1 MAILLSVS
9 TVATSGTSSSMLVY
23 ASEADSTKVVAETQ
37 TEEPKEETEGST
49 TEVVPSEEGTD
60 TTEGSEVVKE
70 EGSEKA
76 EETTTEEKKDDSK
89 TEESETPS
97 EEETKKEETEEP
109 EVKTGEVKFQATS
122 KGGKIKVTDKD
133 LLNDNIAYVEGAEP
147 FKAVLELGEVIHVEI
162 TADEGF
168 EVATYKVT
176 MDSGADAVNETE
188 AEGTTYLTKDIT
200 VGEEGQLV
208 SVEFKEIPKVE
219 EDTENKDTDVD
230 VSEDTTEDGTTVDD
244 SQKVT
249 DVVEEDTTEGDTE
262 EKKDEDTNVEITEDT
277 TDDGTTADDSQKVTE
292 VVEDSTEGA
301 TEEKKEEGT
310 ENTQD
315 SEESK
320 KDESNVDSAESEDT
334 LEEIEDTLGETEDE
348 LGEGKDDSRSEEGY
362 PDFNSYSERTEYI
375 WEKDTIDL
383 NVVNYYDDVNVTAL
397 SEVPDSI
404 KAGDSFAI
412 EYEVSLQKDETYFW
426 YLDVNYNV
434 TNNKDDATL
443 RSENFDKIF
452 PIDIPTS
459 DTDSGIPSMAGEVIE
474 GKYYQAFL
482 GDSTFDIEALSNGYD
497 VSKFR
502 MGIENDGAFDINKVG
517 DYVVRYRV
525 SYYMLPN
532 QYWYVDSKISVVE
545 EPKDISK
552 ILVESDSIY
561 VSYKDDSSSTD
572 LDFGVEYPTSKNTF
586 ILNVSPVNTNIFKE
600 IKPVVK
606 VSKDSKDIENV
617 VSEVK
622 NSDGTYSFTL
632 SLDDLGYTIEVFDE
646 GNETWYY
653 PGKGYLG
660 SWSQLGVGEA
670 DAANSLTSEEFEEY
684 ETIKAEEPDF
694 KLASEDSIATVADT
708 STTKVVTVSGTI
720 HDMWGRVNNYVGGMV
735 SLNPNEAQKVMA
747 AYNKL
752 GHKVSKESDLVAWIN
767 TDVEVSCA
775 SAHYDRWD
783 LNKAGWNPSDGKVW
797 GFDVTFTFEYDS
809 SSKKVNVYKE
819 AVGNP
824 GEQDN
829 YQVFKGDDSFSDSS
843 SPTTYSIEV
852 NKRIPANSTWISNYS
867 AVYLRCSFTLYKKNA
882 SGNWKKK
889 KTIVLK
895 ASDDATS
902 IKAKVTGLE
911 KGDYKLVETDF
922 SDGCANIPR
931 TYEFTLN
938 DENPKWTPREADE
951 AGTKGDYILNFFI
964 RRKGIVLY
972 KYAEGTDGNVDKSKP
987 LKGAVYKVEYSPN
1000 RDGSFSTIEGTWYLS
1015 TDENGGIE
1023 VTPSYQ
1029 AKGYE
1034 SLTSPFPN
1042 YSSKPKD
1049 NPLYALPIGWLRF
1062 TEVTPPSGYVLNA
1075 TPITAE
1081 ISDQGGTSVNAT
1093 YNVPSVVNTEVTGT
1107 ISLTK
1112 TSKAT
1117 GTATATLG
1125 GNMAGAQYG
1134 VYASKANANVDNP
1147 RVTTLTIDAS
1157 GKATAT
1163 LTPGTYYFKE
1173 VKSPNIPNWVM
1184 DPVVHSFV
1192 IKSSK
1197 DTPVSVTEDEKPM
1210 LQIHKEVSANAFTNG
1225 YTNGYSIAGTQFTLY
1240 NQGGA
1245 AVTTFTI
1252 GYDGNSEV
1260 KYVDPGTYTLRET
1273 KTPTGF
1279 GTAPDKVVSPSTS
1292 DYNKKV
1298 VVNVVEDFLTG
1309 KLNVV
1314 KKSANTDVTDDN
1326 AMYST
1331 KGAEYT
1337 VYMDSNCT
1345 QDVGKVIIG
1354 DNDTSNTLTLPLG
1367 TYYVKETK
1375 TVSNNSYYLNT
1386 TAVKTVVLSVKDKV
1400 ETAKFEGPA
1409 DGDKPKTGL
1418 LIGGVQK
1425 STDYPTTRSLA
1436 GAEFTVKFYAGA
1448 SSASGN
1454 PTRTWVF
1461 RSNEKGTVR
1470 FSDNSDFFVAEKSS
1484 PLYYEDNKVVI
1495 PLGYVTIQETLAPEG
1510 YTINPEIKGVPII
1523 IDDNGN
1529 TPKFEGSVVAN
1540 YNETPKW
1547 GGVKVGK
1554 IDHELKTGV
1563 AQGDATL
1570 EGAVFDIIVSANEK
1584 DTMFV
1589 KGHPK
1594 RGYSKGEVIYQITTD
1609 ANGIAQCDAIL
1620 QAGEYTIK
1628 ETKPP
1633 KGYLLSDYSKTFK
1646 IQNDGEIVD
1655 LTGSD
1660 PVDQKVYY
1668 GALHLEKKD
1677 HDLNTNQAQGKATL
1691 EGAEFSIINKSK
1703 ANVVV
1708 NNVTYTP
1715 NQVVMKITTNKE
1727 GKAATPK
1734 KSLPYGKYEVVE
1746 SNAPTGYHLD
1756 TNTATVVID
1765 ADDKDALVEYTYD
1778 EAVIRGG
1785 FKIEKYDSENDKESI
1800 PQGDATLKGAEFAI
1814 TSQNDQTVVVDG
1826 KTYNKGEVVKTI
1838 VTDEKGFASTEANTL
1853 PYGDYSYEE
1862 TKSSKGYKVSGTGL
1876 TGTFSI
1882 IDDGKII
1889 ERTYAKDKSG
1899 TAEDVIRGGLSLQKF
1914 DKELNEAQAQGEA
1927 TLENAEFSIINRSTN
1942 AVKVNGKMYDPGQ
1955 TVMKIYTDKA
1965 GKASTGA
1972 RDLPYG
1978 TYEIKET
1985 GNPTG
1990 YFVDPKTSTVE
2001 IREEGKV
2008 VSSQY
2013 IFVEQVVRGD
2023 FDIKKVDRDAN
2034 IAEFAQGDATL
2045 KGAVFQI
2052 TSLNEQPVMVDGV
2065 VYNKDEVVKTI
2076 TTDEKGHAFTTG
2088 KTFPYGTYYYEEIE
2102 SPRGYLLSGA
2112 RLSGQFVID
2121 IEGEIEKRSYESNNG
2136 PQDDVIRGGFALN
2149 KRDLDT
2155 GKNIPQGNAT
2165 LENTK
2170 YEVVNRSAE
2179 AVYVDTNNDG
2189 VRERFETGDRI
2200 TVLSTDADGYIRT
2213 AENFLPY
2220 GTYIVKEIE
2229 APEGY
2234 LLDESDRVKS
2244 ENTVKEFSIR
2254 TNGQYFDWTVNET
2267 PKNAVKRGG
2276 FQLNKVDAEIKGEGI
2291 SQGDAVLSG
2300 AEFTLYN
2307 RSKHAVQVDANDDG
2321 EYETYAPDAVI
2332 KVLVTDEKGSIKT
2345 PTYWL
2350 PYGHYELTETKAPE
2364 GYKQEDG
2371 VLLTRTFD
2379 ITKEGQYHD
2388 FTQTPTENFVYR
2400 GDIQIIKFKSNTS
2413 QDVDDSTFDDVIPLD
2428 GVKFHIELVDNDKLD
2443 ENHKTVSLDIITD
2456 KDGVATTAD
2465 GKYPRG
2471 RLPYGE
2477 YLVTETENPHEGF
2490 VNFKPFKIFV
2500 GKRNGEYVDG
2510 LTYKGIYKNNTPV
2523 ETPVR
2528 VTKIDAESGLKVPLA
2543 GTEWQILD
2551 DKKNVIT
2558 FDIRYPKPVK
2568 VTNFVLTEEDQGT
2581 ITLPEKLPYGKYY
2594 LHEVHAPKGYL
2605 LMHDVEFYVTQWADW
2620 TFDAP
2625 LEVKG
2630 ADEREKGKVVV
2641 TKYDKDTSEKLAGA
2655 VFEVYANDN
2664 ITTGDGVTHFTKDDL
2679 VTTFTIGSNGIG
2691 ESELLD
2697 LGKYYLKE
2705 KTAPEGYYLDGKKH
2719 EFELV
2724 YKDELTPI
2732 VEVNMDV
2739 TNTPTEF
2746 KLEKKDIDGLALE
2759 GIKFHIERLG
2769 DPAASGIDSK
2779 NAISG
2784 GDFTTDENGMLDV
2797 KYLRSGLYS
2806 ITETETLPGYV
2817 LDSTPRYFVVT
2828 STGSIY
2834 ESKADGENITPN
2846 VEATNV
2852 CTMKWVNDYTK
2863 VQISKVDTKKNLIA
2877 GAKLDLVNAK
2887 GDVVYTWTSE
2897 SDPWYEVKVP
2907 IGVYTLRETKAAD
2920 GYTIASDIT
2929 VNVENTGKVQKF
2941 SMMDKKMLA
2950 EKVDMNG
2957 DMTPVGATMEV
2968 REAIAEDG
2976 KVTYGDK
2983 VLDTWVTDGKAH
2995 AINNL
3000 EVLKSYVL
3008 IETKA
3013 PEGWVK
3019 ANPVVFSVKDD
3030 FVDQTV
3036 QMVDIRMKANKFDQ
3050 TKDTYVSGAKLEVRT
3065 TKGKVVDSWTTD
3077 GEYHYISGLT
3087 AGESYVLVETE
3098 APKGYAL
3105 AKPVNF
3111 TVNDVPED
3119 QEVMM
3124 VNKKVLV
3131 MKVDTRIKELAGAEL
3146 EVRDEFD
3153 RVVDKWTSDGTAHEV
3168 DGLEVGKTYTL
3179 VEVKAPEGY
3188 AIAVPITFTVAD
3200 NAKNDKINL
3209 VNKKVLVHKSDI
3221 TGEPEL
3227 AGAKLTV
3234 LTLAGDVVDTW
3245 VSTEEQHAI
3254 NNLVVGESYI
3264 LREEIAP
3271 EGYVIA
3277 SDVQFTVTDDK
3288 KDQTVTM
3295 LDKQVFVSKKSVTDT
3310 DELPG
3315 AKLTVTDKLSG
3326 KVVDKWTSTDKEHAV
3341 NGLKVNRWYILH
3353 EEVAPD
3359 GYVIA
3364 SDVEFFVDD
3373 DFQVQYEEMLDKQVF
3388 MSKKEV
3394 TGDDE
3399 LPGATIQVLDKK
3411 GNVVDT
3417 WVSTDKAHAI
3427 KNLKVKETYTL
3438 HEEIAP
3444 KGYVIASDVKFTVLD
3459 DFKVQAVEMID
3470 KQLFVTKKT
3479 VTGEEELPGAELT
3492 VSEVKKNGELELKDS
3507 WVSGNEPHAVD
3518 NLKVGNTYVLT
3529 EETAPEGFVIAESI
3543 TFTVLDDFQIQTVT
3557 MKDKIMTAHK
3567 VSETGSYVEGA
3578 KMEVRKAVKDADGN
3592 DTYEVMDSWVTDGT
3606 SHDINNLKVNE
3617 TYTLVEVEAPKGWVL
3632 ANPVEFTVKNDFQN
3646 QDVSMT
3652 DIRVKAHKFDETTEK
3667 YVEGADLEVYDDK
3680 GELVDAW
3687 TTGKDFHYIN
3697 GLVAGHSYTMV
3708 ETKAPKGFA
3717 IALPINFTVED
3728 NGKDQEVVMINKKV
3742 ITAKVDTSI
3751 VMLPGAEL
3759 EVYDSKG
3766 NLVDSW
3772 TSDGSAH
3779 EIENLKIGETYT
3791 LVETKAPEGY
3801 AIATPIT
3808 FTVEDNAKNDFFNM
3822 IDKQVFVSKKSV
3834 TGQDELPGAKLEVT
3848 DKETGKVVDKWTS
3861 GDEQHAIN
3869 NLYVGKTYILTEKT
3883 APEGYVIAE
3892 SIEFTVAD
3900 DAKNQLVEMKDKQLF
3915 VSKIDVTTE
3924 AELPGAHLKVT
3935 DENDKVM
3942 DEWVSSDAPHAVN
3955 NLEVNKTYTLT
3966 ETIATKGYVIATPIK
3981 FTVLNDFKIQTVTM
3995 KDKQVFVSKKSVTGE
4010 DELPGAE
4017 LTVTDVETEKVVDK
4031 WTSGDK
4037 EHAVENLVAG
4047 KEYILTE
4054 VTAPKGYVVAT
4065 SIKFKV
4071 EDDFKVQNVEMLD
4084 KQVFVHKTDVTG
4096 EKEVVGAKLTVIDK
4110 ETNKEVDSWTSEKE
4124 SHAIDNLVVGK
4135 TYILREV
4142 TAPEGYAIATDVEFT
4157 VLDDFKI
4164 QTVTM
4169 VDKQVFVHKTD
4180 VTGEKEVE
4188 GAELTVIDKETKES
4202 VDSWTSGKEEH
4213 AINNLVVGKTYILR
4227 EVTAPEGYAVATEI
4241 EFTVEDDGKNQTV
4254 TMVDQ
4259 RVKVEKFDD
4268 KVKDY
4273 LPGAELEV
4281 RDEDDKVVDKWTT
4294 DENFHYVNN
4303 LYVGKT
4309 YTLVEV
4315 KAPTDYAIATPIKF
4329 TVEDDG
4335 KDMTIKMIDKQVINS
4350 KVDTTVTQL
4359 KGAELEVRDLN
4370 GKVIDK
4376 WTSDGTPHKIQNLVV
4391 GETYVLV
4398 ETKAPEGYAIA
4409 TPITFKV
4416 TDDATNQ
4423 EFNLINKQ
4431 VFAYKYDVDGKV
4443 LEGAKLSVVDLEGN
4457 VLDSWVSGKEPHAV
4471 SNIVVGSAYKLH
4483 EDVAT
4488 DGYVIASDVQFFVED
4503 DSKNQDI
4510 KMTDKQIFV
4519 SKVEIGQSEELE
4531 CATLVVTDKVTGKE
4545 LDKWVSGG
4553 TPHAVKGL
4561 EVNKT
4566 YLLTEVTAPAGYVRA
4581 EVVEFTVADD
4591 FQIQSVKMEDDYTK
4605 VDITKSDIT
4614 DGTPVIGAELV
4625 IKDKD
4630 GNEVDRW
4637 VTEET
4642 PHHIDKLPIGDY
4654 TLTEITAPD
4663 GYVRAEVVN
4672 FTVKETGEIQKVDM
4686 KDDYTKVEITK
4697 SDITSG
4703 KPVKGAT
4710 LVIKDKDG
4718 VEVDKWVTGKKP
4730 HYIEKLPVG
4739 DYTLEEITAPDGYVR
4754 AEAVKFT
4761 VKETGEIQKVDMKDD
4776 YTKVEIS
4783 KKDMTTGKELPGAK
4797 LTIIDS
4803 KGKVVEECVSGDKP
4817 HYIEKLPVGKYTLR
4831 EETAP
4836 DGYLKAEDVKFEVKE
4851 TGEIQKVEMLD
4862 KPAPAPETPDKL
4874 VQTGEFSFGYVA
4886 VAVVV
4891 VLALVA
4897 LFLTLKKRKNQ
4908 NK

>member
-1 MAILLSVS
+1 MGKNFKKFMAILLSVS

-23 ASEADSTKVVAETQ
+23 ASEADGTEVVAETQ
-37 TEEPKEETEGST
+37 TEEPKGETEGST
-49 TEVVPSEEGTD
+49 TEVVPTEEGTD
-60 TTEGSEVVKE
+60 TTEGSEAVE
-70 EGSEKA
+70 EGSEKT
-76 EETTTEEKKDDSK
+76 EETTTEEKKEESK
-89 TEESETPS
+89 TDESETPS

-122 KGGKIKVTDKD
+122 KGGKIKVTGKD

-176 MDSGADAVNETE
+176 MDSGADVVNETE

-208 SVEFKEIPKVE
+208 SVEFKEIEKS
-219 EDTENKDTDVD
+219 TEAGTEAV
-230 VSEDTTEDGTTVDD
+230 VEDGTDEITETD
-244 SQKVT
+244 SEKATDEVKEFTGKKFKVVGQGNLYVQFQDGT
-249 DVVEEDTTEGDTE
+249 EIAVEGDSEKVVEEKTDDEKVSFVFTNKIDKNIDSVKIFDKDGKEKNSVGSSITNGVEGTLDMSDGDTLVA
-262 EKKDEDTNVEITEDT
+262 TVGTEDSQEIKEIRRFRKLARSASIS
-277 TDDGTTADDSQKVTE
+277 TA
-292 VVEDSTEGA
+292 
-301 TEEKKEEGT
+301 
-310 ENTQD
+310 
-315 SEESK
+315 
-320 KDESNVDSAESEDT
+320 
-334 LEEIEDTLGETEDE
+334 
-348 LGEGKDDSRSEEGY
+348 
-362 PDFNSYSERTEYI
+362 
-375 WEKDTIDL
+375 
-383 NVVNYYDDVNVTAL
+383 
-397 SEVPDSI
+397 
-404 KAGDSFAI
+404 SF
-412 EYEVSLQKDETYFW
+412 DP
-426 YLDVNYNV
+426 
-434 TNNKDDATL
+434 DDA
-443 RSENFDKIF
+443 
-452 PIDIPTS
+452 
-459 DTDSGIPSMAGEVIE
+459 
-474 GKYYQAFL
+474 
-482 GDSTFDIEALSNGYD
+482 
-497 VSKFR
+497 
-502 MGIENDGAFDINKVG
+502 KVG
-517 DYVVRYRV
+517 DSDTITVYGSFYDRNGKGQSGGYNV
-525 SYYMLPN
+525 SYGWANISIYDSDYSDVEVTDTWCKDHGAGIPWN
-532 QYWYVDSKISVVE
+532 GEYGAEITVTSIEKNTPETGKTTIKFSGTIYSGGGNGCQNVGFNAKTVVDS
-545 EPKDISK
+545 
-552 ILVESDSIY
+552 
-561 VSYKDDSSSTD
+561 
-572 LDFGVEYPTSKNTF
+572 N
-586 ILNVSPVNTNIFKE
+586 PVIT
-600 IKPVVK
+600 IKK
-606 VSKDSKDIENV
+606 
-617 VSEVK
+617 
-622 NSDGTYSFTL
+622 
-632 SLDDLGYTIEVFDE
+632 
-646 GNETWYY
+646 
-653 PGKGYLG
+653 
-660 SWSQLGVGEA
+660 
-670 DAANSLTSEEFEEY
+670 TSE
-684 ETIKAEEPDF
+684 TN
-694 KLASEDSIATVADT
+694 
-708 STTKVVTVSGTI
+708 STTKKTWPSLTI
-720 HDMWGRVNNYVGGMV
+720 KN
-735 SLNPNEAQKVMA
+735 
-747 AYNKL
+747 
-752 GHKVSKESDLVAWIN
+752 
-767 TDVEVSCA
+767 
-775 SAHYDRWD
+775 
-783 LNKAGWNPSDGKVW
+783 
-797 GFDVTFTFEYDS
+797 
-809 SSKKVNVYKE
+809 
-819 AVGNP
+819 
-824 GEQDN
+824 
-829 YQVFKGDDSFSDSS
+829 DSF
-843 SPTTYSIEV
+843 Y
-852 NKRIPANSTWISNYS
+852 
-867 AVYLRCSFTLYKKNA
+867 
-882 SGNWKKK
+882 
-889 KTIVLK
+889 
-895 ASDDATS
+895 
-902 IKAKVTGLE
+902 
-911 KGDYKLVETDF
+911 
-922 SDGCANIPR
+922 
-931 TYEFTLN
+931 
-938 DENPKWTPREADE
+938 
-951 AGTKGDYILNFFI
+951 
-964 RRKGIVLY
+964 
-972 KYAEGTDGNVDKSKP
+972 
-987 LKGAVYKVEYSPN
+987 
-1000 RDGSFSTIEGTWYLS
+1000 
-1015 TDENGGIE
+1015 
-1023 VTPSYQ
+1023 
-1029 AKGYE
+1029 
-1034 SLTSPFPN
+1034 
-1042 YSSKPKD
+1042 
-1049 NPLYALPIGWLRF
+1049 
-1062 TEVTPPSGYVLNA
+1062 
-1075 TPITAE
+1075 
-1081 ISDQGGTSVNAT
+1081 
-1093 YNVPSVVNTEVTGT
+1093 
-1107 ISLTK
+1107 
-1112 TSKAT
+1112 
-1117 GTATATLG
+1117 
-1125 GNMAGAQYG
+1125 
-1134 VYASKANANVDNP
+1134 
-1147 RVTTLTIDAS
+1147 
-1157 GKATAT
+1157 
-1163 LTPGTYYFKE
+1163 
-1173 VKSPNIPNWVM
+1173 
-1184 DPVVHSFV
+1184 
-1192 IKSSK
+1192 
-1197 DTPVSVTEDEKPM
+1197 
-1210 LQIHKEVSANAFTNG
+1210 
-1225 YTNGYSIAGTQFTLY
+1225 
-1240 NQGGA
+1240 
-1245 AVTTFTI
+1245 
-1252 GYDGNSEV
+1252 
-1260 KYVDPGTYTLRET
+1260 
-1273 KTPTGF
+1273 
-1279 GTAPDKVVSPSTS
+1279 
-1292 DYNKKV
+1292 
-1298 VVNVVEDFLTG
+1298 
-1309 KLNVV
+1309 
-1314 KKSANTDVTDDN
+1314 
-1326 AMYST
+1326 
-1331 KGAEYT
+1331 
-1337 VYMDSNCT
+1337 
-1345 QDVGKVIIG
+1345 
-1354 DNDTSNTLTLPLG
+1354 
-1367 TYYVKETK
+1367 
-1375 TVSNNSYYLNT
+1375 
-1386 TAVKTVVLSVKDKV
+1386 
-1400 ETAKFEGPA
+1400 
-1409 DGDKPKTGL
+1409 
-1418 LIGGVQK
+1418 
-1425 STDYPTTRSLA
+1425 SLA
-1436 GAEFTVKFYAGA
+1436 GAEFTVYSNKALTKVVEVIKTDSNGVCKTTAALQDGKTYYVKETKNPTGFTGFAMWKDHKSSFDSSVAEVKVTSGKSSHLAARNTPNHYSAKIYKVNKATGQPDPKYKDVKLHLYQCRYDSKSIPDNKKEVAVKVVPEDGVVTFGNLIYGQTYYVYEEVPAGSTFEGRPWNKSFKIINKDTTVATIEKKFPNDDNPDYGYLRIKKEIDRNYVNLLQFGTYSTSTKVTVTAYTDEACTEDAAVLTTDGSANPCWSTPVKLPIGTYWLKETATNGCAIASTDAVKVDITLQNTVDAPVDVTFTNKLATGNGYVYKYDSVTGNAIGIGQAQFTFTYYDTFGSYFDVTGQTPKATWTFQTGADGNVLFDAAHYVSGSPLPTLGDGTPAMPCGIYKLTETKIPDNYQGSTNVISKIAMPGYEWCNGEKVSIPNTPDRHVKIKKTSANPEITNGNGMYSFNGATFRLYNASKSYEFTCNANGDSPEIPVAPGAYVLEETVVPAGYEKAANQDVVVSGNDGDPVITLSVADVPKTGNLRGGVKKISTYNTSKSLAGAEFTVNFYAGA

-1461 RSNEKGTVR
+1461 KSNRQGRVR
-1470 FSDNSDFFVAEKSS
+1470 FTDDASYFVAEKSS
-1484 PLYYEDNKVVI
+1484 PLFYKGNQVVI
-1495 PLGYVTIQETLAPEG
+1495 PLGYVTIQETVAPDG
-1510 YTINPEIKGVPII
+1510 YVINPDITGVPIVV
-1523 IDDNGN
+1523 DGNGN
-1529 TPKFEGSVVAN
+1529 TPNFEGSVVAD
-1540 YNETPKW
+1540 YKEYPSF

-1554 IDHELKTGV
+1554 IDHELKIGV

-1570 EGAVFDIIVSANEK
+1570 EGAVFDIIVSENEK

-1589 KGHPK
+1589 KGHPEK
-1594 RGYSKGEVIYQITTD
+1594 SYSKGEVIYQITTD

-1633 KGYLLSDYSKTFK
+1633 KGYLLSDYTKTFK
-1646 IQNDGEIVD
+1646 IQDDGKIVD
-1655 LTGSD
+1655 LSGSD

-1677 HDLNTNQAQGKATL
+1677 HDLNTNQAQGTATL

-1708 NNVTYTP
+1708 NGVTYP
-1715 NQVVMKITTNKE
+1715 KDQVVMKITTDAK
-1727 GKAATPK
+1727 GKASTPK
-1734 KSLPYGKYEVVE
+1734 KSLPYGTYEVVE
-1746 SNAPTGYHLD
+1746 SNAPVGYHLD

-1778 EAVIRGG
+1778 DTVIRGG
-1785 FKIEKYDSENDKESI
+1785 FKIEKYDSENGKENV

-1814 TSQNDQTVVVDG
+1814 TSQNDQPVVVDG

-1853 PYGDYSYEE
+1853 PYGDYSYAE
-1862 TKSSKGYKVSGTGL
+1862 TKASKGYKVSGTGL

-1882 IDDGKII
+1882 RDEGKFV
-1889 ERTYAKDKSG
+1889 EKTYAKDKSG
-1899 TAEDVIRGGLSLQKF
+1899 TAEDAIRGGLSLQKF
-1914 DKELNEAQAQGEA
+1914 DKELDKAQAQGEA

-1942 AVKVNGKMYDPGQ
+1942 AVRVNGNMYDPGQ
-1955 TVMKIYTDKA
+1955 TVMKIYTDKS

-2008 VSSQY
+2008 VPSQY
-2013 IFVEQVVRGD
+2013 TFVEQVYRGD

-2045 KGAVFQI
+2045 KGAVFQV

-2076 TTDEKGHAFTTG
+2076 TTDEKGHAWTEG

-2121 IEGEIEKRSYESNNG
+2121 KDGEIEKRSYESNNG

-2155 GKNIPQGNAT
+2155 DKNIPQGNAT

-2170 YEVVNRSAE
+2170 YEVVNRSAA
-2179 AVYVDTNNDG
+2179 AVYVDTDNDG
-2189 VRERFETGDRI
+2189 VRERYETGDRI

-2213 AENFLPY
+2213 AKNFLPY

-2321 EYETYAPDAVI
+2321 KYETYAPDAII

-2371 VLLTRTFD
+2371 INLTRTFD
-2379 ITKEGQYHD
+2379 IEEEGQYHD

-2428 GVKFHIELVDNDKLD
+2428 GVKFHIELVDSDDLD

-2465 GKYPRG
+2465 DKYPRG

-2477 YLVTETENPHEGF
+2477 YLVTEVENPHEGF

-2523 ETPVR
+2523 ETPVQ

-2558 FDIRYPKPVK
+2558 FDIRYPRPVK
-2568 VTNFVLTEEDQGT
+2568 VTNFTLTEEDQGT

-2705 KTAPEGYYLDGKKH
+2705 KTAPEGYYLDGKTY

-2724 YKDELTPI
+2724 YKDEWTPT
-2732 VEVNMDV
+2732 VEVDLDV

-2784 GDFTTDENGMLDV
+2784 GDFTTDKNGMLDV

-2877 GAKLDLVNAK
+2877 GAKLDLINAK

-2907 IGVYTLRETKAAD
+2907 IGIYTLRETKAAD

-2950 EKVDMNG
+2950 EKVDVNG

-2968 REAIAEDG
+2968 REAVAADG

-3168 DGLEVGKTYTL
+3168 EGLEVGKTYTL

-3288 KDQTVTM
+3288 QDQTVTM

-3373 DFQVQYEEMLDKQVF
+3373 NFQVQHEEMLDKQVF

-3417 WVSTDKAHAI
+3417 WVSTDEAHAI
-3427 KNLKVKETYTL
+3427 KNLKVTETYTL

-3479 VTGEEELPGAELT
+3479 VTGEEELTGAELT

-3518 NLKVGNTYVLT
+3518 NLEVGKTYVLT

-3578 KMEVRKAVKDADGN
+3578 KMEVRKATKDADGN

-3606 SHDINNLKVNE
+3606 SHDINNLRVNE

-3652 DIRVKAHKFDETTEK
+3652 DIIVKAHKFDETTEK

-3766 NLVDSW
+3766 NLVDAW

-3779 EIENLKIGETYT
+3779 EIENLKVGETYT

-4017 LTVTDVETEKVVDK
+4017 LTVTDAETEKVVDK

-4054 VTAPKGYVVAT
+4054 VTAPKGYAVAT

-4071 EDDFKVQNVEMLD
+4071 EDDFKVQHVEMLD

-4096 EKEVVGAKLTVIDK
+4096 EDEVVGAKLTVIDK

-4398 ETKAPEGYAIA
+4398 ETKAPDGYAIA

-4457 VLDSWVSGKEPHAV
+4457 VLDSWVSEKEPHAV
-4471 SNIVVGSAYKLH
+4471 SNIVVGSTYKLH

-4503 DSKNQDI
+4503 DGKNQDI
-4510 KMTDKQIFV
+4510 KMTDKQLFV

-4531 CATLVVTDKVTGKE
+4531 GATLVVTDKVTGKE

-4581 EVVEFTVADD
+4581 EVIEFTVADD

-4783 KKDMTTGKELPGAK
+4783 KKDMTTGEELPGAK

-4803 KGKVVEECVSGDKP
+4803 KGKVVEEWVSGDKP

-4836 DGYLKAEDVKFEVKE
+4836 DGYLKAEDVEFEVKE
-4851 TGEIQKVEMLD
+4851 TGDIQKVEMLD
-4862 KPAPAPETPDKL
+4862 KPAPTPETPNKL

>member
-23 ASEADSTKVVAETQ
+23 ASEADGTEVVAETQ
-37 TEEPKEETEGST
+37 TEEPKDETEGST
-49 TEVVPSEEGTD
+49 TEVTPSSEDGSSSTEGTD
-60 TTEGSEVVKE
+60 AVKE
-70 EGSEKA
+70 EGSEKS
-76 EETTTEEKKDDSK
+76 EETTTEEKKEDSK

-97 EEETKKEETEEP
+97 EEETKKEETKEP

-122 KGGKIKVTDKD
+122 KGGKIKVTGKD

-162 TADEGF
+162 SADEGF

-219 EDTENKDTDVD
+219 ENTENKDANVD
-230 VSEDTTEDGTTVDD
+230 VSEGATEDGSD
-244 SQKVT
+244 
-249 DVVEEDTTEGDTE
+249 
-262 EKKDEDTNVEITEDT
+262 
-277 TDDGTTADDSQKVTE
+277 ADDSQKVSG
-292 VVEDSTEGA
+292 VVEENKDAEGTEN
-301 TEEKKEEGT
+301 T

-315 SEESK
+315 SDEGK
-320 KDESNVDSAESEDT
+320 KDEESVNSTESKDTKDSEEGKKDEENVDSAESKDT
-334 LEEIEDTLGETEDE
+334 LEGTEDRE
-348 LGEGKDDSRSEEGY
+348 DEEPEEEIVEGY
-362 PDFNSYSERTEYI
+362 PECNSYEMSEKKI
-375 WEKDTIDL
+375 WVRDTSFDPAKYSNYD
-383 NVVNYYDDVNVTAL
+383 NVVVLSSDFDGRDFVADDTFKVVNKVALADNNDYYWSEEVTYT
-397 SEVPDSI
+397 VV
-404 KAGDSFAI
+404 G
-412 EYEVSLQKDETYFW
+412 DET
-426 YLDVNYNV
+426 
-434 TNNKDDATL
+434 ATDTK
-443 RSENFDKIF
+443 SENFDKVF
-452 PIDIPTS
+452 PFDIPQEGS
-459 DTDSGIPSMAGEVIE
+459 DLPIPEFAGDVISGKTYEVE
-474 GKYYQAFL
+474 K
-482 GDSTFDIEALSNGYD
+482 GDTTFDIDSLSNGYD

-502 MGIENDGAFDINKVG
+502 LIAENNPNFDVNTVG
-517 DYVVRYRV
+517 VYTVRYAV
-525 SYYMLPN
+525 TYYMLPK
-532 QYWYVDSKISVVE
+532 YTWYVDSTINVVE
-545 EPKDISK
+545 NLSTLNKVS
-552 ILVESDSIY
+552 VASDSIK
-561 VSYKDDSSSTD
+561 VTVNSGDDILKPEFGSASYLEAKD
-572 LDFGVEYPTSKNTF
+572 F
-586 ILNVSPVNTNIFKE
+586 IINVSPVNTNLFNE
-600 IKPVVK
+600 IAPEVK
-606 VSKDSKDIENV
+606 AYKSEDLESELDGCISEEKNDDGSYMYTVSLPDVSGYV
-617 VSEVK
+617 VSVK
-622 NSDGTYSFTL
+622 DTANELTYES
-632 SLDDLGYTIEVFDE
+632 
-646 GNETWYY
+646 
-653 PGKGYLG
+653 GKGY
-660 SWSQLGVGEA
+660 V
-670 DAANSLTSEEFEEY
+670 
-684 ETIKAEEPDF
+684 
-694 KLASEDSIATVADT
+694 
-708 STTKVVTVSGTI
+708 
-720 HDMWGRVNNYVGGMV
+720 
-735 SLNPNEAQKVMA
+735 
-747 AYNKL
+747 
-752 GHKVSKESDLVAWIN
+752 
-767 TDVEVSCA
+767 
-775 SAHYDRWD
+775 
-783 LNKAGWNPSDGKVW
+783 
-797 GFDVTFTFEYDS
+797 
-809 SSKKVNVYKE
+809 
-819 AVGNP
+819 
-824 GEQDN
+824 
-829 YQVFKGDDSFSDSS
+829 
-843 SPTTYSIEV
+843 
-852 NKRIPANSTWISNYS
+852 
-867 AVYLRCSFTLYKKNA
+867 
-882 SGNWKKK
+882 GNWKPIDSKTCSDIESLDEEGFAEAEVLAAEDQLSAENRPVAYADKTTVKEDTQTAKVNYGFYKTYTLPVVHSGYYGLNVLPTNKAKWMKIADDLNLSTSTKSSLSSWLDEGIDISCISGHSFDCWSSTGEFTVTCKITYEVTGDDVSITKEAWAYGAEAYGKQNFYGIDTLEGDVQPYKIVVKK
-889 KTIVLK
+889 RFMHKAWTTKWDAVQLRCTFAIKNSKGKTVKTLVLK
-895 ASDDATS
+895 PEDGDVTSMSATYN
-902 IKAKVTGLE
+902 VTKPGT
-911 KGDYKLVETDF
+911 YTITETDF
-922 SDGCANIPR
+922 AVGCAEKQF
-931 TYEFTLN
+931 TYTAKLTKEKPT
-938 DENPKWTPREADE
+938 WTPED
-951 AGTKGDYILNFFI
+951 
-964 RRKGIVLY
+964 
-972 KYAEGTDGNVDKSKP
+972 AEGQGGIKNGKIINYPYYRAGIFLQKRDATTGTP
-987 LKGAVYKVEYSPN
+987 LANGVYKVEYCRN
-1000 RDGSFSTIEGTWYLS
+1000 NKFNAIEGTWYLK
-1015 TDENGGIE
+1015 TDTSGNLRIDPDHLADSIVNKKSSAIPYLENSEYYHSISG
-1023 VTPSYQ
+1023 
-1029 AKGYE
+1029 
-1034 SLTSPFPN
+1034 
-1042 YSSKPKD
+1042 
-1049 NPLYALPIGWLRF
+1049 ALPLGYVRF
-1062 TEVTPPSGYVLNA
+1062 TELVAPDGYIKDA
-1075 TPITAE
+1075 TPIVAK
-1081 ISDQGGTSVNAT
+1081 ISESEGKESTQAT
-1093 YNVPSVVNTEVTGT
+1093 YNVPIVDEIHTTGT

-1134 VYASKANANVDNP
+1134 VYASEANANADNP
-1147 RVTTLTIDAS
+1147 RVTTLTIDAN

-1173 VKSPNIPNWVM
+1173 VKAPDIPNWIV
-1184 DPVVHSFV
+1184 DTVVHSFV
-1192 IKSSK
+1192 IASGK

-1210 LQIHKEVSANAFTNG
+1210 LQIHKTVSSNDFTNG

-1273 KTPTGF
+1273 VTPTGF
-1279 GTAPDKVVSPSTS
+1279 GTAPDQTVSPSTT

-1298 VVNVVEDFLTG
+1298 TVNVVEDFLTG

-1314 KKSANTDVTDDN
+1314 KKSANTDVTDGN

-1337 VYMDSNCT
+1337 VYRDSNCT
-1345 QDVGKVIIG
+1345 QNVGKVTIG
-1354 DNDTSNTLTLPLG
+1354 DNDTSDTLTLPLG

-1409 DGDKPKTGL
+1409 DGDKPKTGSL
-1418 LIGGVQK
+1418 RGGVTKQQL
-1425 STDYPTTRSLA
+1425 YPSRRSLE

-1448 SSASGN
+1448 SSATGN
-1454 PTRTWVF
+1454 PSRTWVF
-1461 RSNEKGTVR
+1461 KSDNLGKVR
-1470 FSDNSDFFVAEKSS
+1470 FEDDSDYFVAEKSS
-1484 PLYYEDNKVVI
+1484 PLYYDKDGNVVV
-1495 PLGYVTIQETLAPEG
+1495 PLGYVTIEETHAPDG
-1510 YTINPEIKGVPII
+1510 YTVNKEIKGVPII
-1523 IDDNGN
+1523 IDGNGN
-1529 TPKFEGSVVAN
+1529 TPKFDASVVAT
-1540 YNETPKW
+1540 YKEDFKW

-1570 EGAVFDIIVSANEK
+1570 EGAVFDIIVSDNERDNMFLK
-1584 DTMFV
+1584 D
-1589 KGHPK
+1589 HPEK
-1594 RGYSKGEVIYQITTD
+1594 SYESGEVIYQITTD
-1609 ANGIAQCDAIL
+1609 ENGIAQCDAIL

-1633 KGYLLSDYSKTFK
+1633 KGYLLSDYTKTFK
-1646 IQNDGEIVD
+1646 VQKDGEIVD
-1655 LTGSD
+1655 LSGSD

-1677 HDLNTNQAQGKATL
+1677 HDLNTNQAQGTATL

-1708 NNVTYTP
+1708 NGVTYP
-1715 NQVVMKITTNKE
+1715 KDQVVMKITTDEK
-1727 GKAATPK
+1727 GKASTPK
-1734 KSLPYGKYEVVE
+1734 KSLPYGTYEVVE
-1746 SNAPTGYHLD
+1746 SNAPVGYHLD

-1778 EAVIRGG
+1778 DTVIRGG
-1785 FKIEKYDSENDKESI
+1785 FKIEKYDSENGKESV

-1814 TSQNDQTVVVDG
+1814 TSQNDQPVVVDG

-1853 PYGDYSYEE
+1853 PYGDYSYAE
-1862 TKSSKGYKVSGTGL
+1862 TKASKGYKVSGTGL

-1882 IDDGKII
+1882 RDEGKFV
-1889 ERTYAKDKSG
+1889 EKTYAKDKSG
-1899 TAEDVIRGGLSLQKF
+1899 TAEDAIRGGLSLQKF

-1927 TLENAEFSIINRSTN
+1927 TLENAEFSIINRSKN
-1942 AVKVNGKMYDPGQ
+1942 AVKVNGNMYDPGQ

-1990 YFVDPKTSTVE
+1990 YFVDSKTSTVE

-2008 VSSQY
+2008 VPSQY
-2013 IFVEQVVRGD
+2013 TFVEQVYRGD

-2052 TSLNEQPVMVDGV
+2052 TSLNKQPVMVDGV

-2088 KTFPYGTYYYEEIE
+2088 KTLPYGTYYYEEIE

-2121 IEGEIEKRSYESNNG
+2121 EDNEIEKRSYESNNG

-2155 GKNIPQGNAT
+2155 DKNIPQGNAT

-2170 YEVVNRSAE
+2170 YEVVNRSTA
-2179 AVYVDTNNDG
+2179 AVYVDTDNDG
-2189 VRERFETGDRI
+2189 VRERYETGDRI

-2213 AENFLPY
+2213 AKNFLPY

-2254 TNGQYFDWTVNET
+2254 TNGQYFDWTVNDT

-2307 RSKHAVQVDANDDG
+2307 RSKHAVQVDTNDDG
-2321 EYETYAPDAVI
+2321 KYETYAPDAII

-2371 VLLTRTFD
+2371 INLTRTFD
-2379 ITKEGQYHD
+2379 ITEEGQYHD
-2388 FTQTPTENFVYR
+2388 FTQTPTENLVYR

-2428 GVKFHIELVDNDKLD
+2428 GVKFHIELVDSDELD
-2443 ENHKTVSLDIITD
+2443 GNHKTVSLDIITD

-2465 GKYPRG
+2465 DKYPRG

-2477 YLVTETENPHEGF
+2477 YLVTEIENPHEGF

-2523 ETPVR
+2523 ETPVQ

-2568 VTNFVLTEEDQGT
+2568 VTNFTLTEEDQGT

-2594 LHEVHAPKGYL
+2594 LHEVHAPEGYL

-2641 TKYDKDTSEKLAGA
+2641 TKYDKDTSEKLTGA

-2705 KTAPEGYYLDGKKH
+2705 KTAPEGYYLDGKTY

-2724 YKDELTPI
+2724 YKDEWTPT
-2732 VEVNMDV
+2732 VEVDMDV

-2784 GDFTTDENGMLDV
+2784 GDFTTDKNGMLDV

-2806 ITETETLPGYV
+2806 ITEMETLSGYV

-2828 STGSIY
+2828 STGAIY

-2846 VEATNV
+2846 AKSTNV
-2852 CTMKWVNDYTK
+2852 CTMKWENDYTK

-2877 GAKLDLVNAK
+2877 GAKLELVNAK

-2920 GYTIASDIT
+2920 GYTIASNIT

-2968 REAIAEDG
+2968 REAIALDG
-2976 KVTYGDK
+2976 KVTYGEK

-3030 FVDQTV
+3030 FADQTV

-3050 TKDTYVSGAKLEVRT
+3050 TKDTYVKGAKLEVRT

-3077 GEYHYISGLT
+3077 GDYHYISGLT

-3153 RVVDKWTSDGTAHEV
+3153 RVVDTWTSDGTAHEV
-3168 DGLEVGKTYTL
+3168 EGLEVGKTYTL

-3188 AIAVPITFTVAD
+3188 AIATPITFTVAD

-3234 LTLAGDVVDTW
+3234 LTLDGDVVDTW

-3277 SDVQFTVTDDK
+3277 SDVQFTVADDK

-3359 GYVIA
+3359 GYVIS

-3373 DFQVQYEEMLDKQVF
+3373 DFQVQHEEMLDKQVF

-3417 WVSTDKAHAI
+3417 WVSTDEAHAI

-3518 NLKVGNTYVLT
+3518 NLKVGKTYVLT

-3578 KMEVRKAVKDADGN
+3578 KMEVRKATKDTDGN
-3592 DTYEVMDSWVTDGT
+3592 DTYEVMDRWVTDGT
-3606 SHDINNLKVNE
+3606 SHDIKNLRVNE
-3617 TYTLVEVEAPKGWVL
+3617 TYTLVEVEAPEGWVL

-3766 NLVDSW
+3766 NLVDAW

-3779 EIENLKIGETYT
+3779 EIENLKVGETYT

-4054 VTAPKGYVVAT
+4054 VTAPKGYAIAT

-4071 EDDFKVQNVEMLD
+4071 EDDFKVQHVEMLD

-4096 EKEVVGAKLTVIDK
+4096 EDEVVGAKLTVIDK

-4227 EVTAPEGYAVATEI
+4227 EVTAPEGYTVAIEI

-4329 TVEDDG
+4329 TVADDG

-4376 WTSDGTPHKIQNLVV
+4376 WTSDGKPHKIQNLVV

-4471 SNIVVGSAYKLH
+4471 SNIVVGSTYKLH

-4510 KMTDKQIFV
+4510 KMTDKQLFV

-4531 CATLVVTDKVTGKE
+4531 GATLVVTDKVTGKE

-4581 EVVEFTVADD
+4581 EVIEFTVADD

-4739 DYTLEEITAPDGYVR
+4739 DYTLEEITAPDGYIR

-4783 KKDMTTGKELPGAK
+4783 KKDMTTGEELPGAK

-4803 KGKVVEECVSGDKP
+4803 KGKVVEEWVSGDKP
-4817 HYIEKLPVGKYTLR
+4817 HYIEKLPVGKYTLH

-4836 DGYLKAEDVKFEVKE
+4836 DGYLKAEDVEFEVKE
-4851 TGEIQKVEMLD
+4851 TGDIQKVEMLD
-4862 KPAPAPETPDKL
+4862 KPAPTPETPDKL

>member
-1 MAILLSVS
+1 MGKNFKKFMAILLSVS

-23 ASEADSTKVVAETQ
+23 ASEADGTEVVAETQ
-37 TEEPKEETEGST
+37 TEEPTTEETEEGRKAVVVDVPT
-49 TEVVPSEEGTD
+49 ETPTEETEVTPTEEAKESED
-60 TTEGSEVVKE
+60 TTEG
-70 EGSEKA
+70 
-76 EETTTEEKKDDSK
+76 EKKDDAK
-89 TEESETPS
+89 ESESTDD
-97 EEETKKEETEEP
+97 KEETEEP

-122 KGGKIKVTDKD
+122 KGGKIKVTGKD
-133 LLNDNIAYVEGAEP
+133 LQNDNIAYVEGAEP

-176 MDSGADAVNETE
+176 MDSGADAVNETV

-208 SVEFKEIPKVE
+208 SVEFKEI
-219 EDTENKDTDVD
+219 NA
-230 VSEDTTEDGTTVDD
+230 TEDG
-244 SQKVT
+244 SQEAVIT
-249 DVVEEDTTEGDTE
+249 EEPTEED
-262 EKKDEDTNVEITEDT
+262 
-277 TDDGTTADDSQKVTE
+277 
-292 VVEDSTEGA
+292 
-301 TEEKKEEGT
+301 
-310 ENTQD
+310 
-315 SEESK
+315 SE
-320 KDESNVDSAESEDT
+320 
-334 LEEIEDTLGETEDE
+334 
-348 LGEGKDDSRSEEGY
+348 
-362 PDFNSYSERTEYI
+362 
-375 WEKDTIDL
+375 
-383 NVVNYYDDVNVTAL
+383 
-397 SEVPDSI
+397 
-404 KAGDSFAI
+404 
-412 EYEVSLQKDETYFW
+412 
-426 YLDVNYNV
+426 
-434 TNNKDDATL
+434 
-443 RSENFDKIF
+443 
-452 PIDIPTS
+452 
-459 DTDSGIPSMAGEVIE
+459 
-474 GKYYQAFL
+474 
-482 GDSTFDIEALSNGYD
+482 
-497 VSKFR
+497 
-502 MGIENDGAFDINKVG
+502 
-517 DYVVRYRV
+517 
-525 SYYMLPN
+525 
-532 QYWYVDSKISVVE
+532 
-545 EPKDISK
+545 
-552 ILVESDSIY
+552 
-561 VSYKDDSSSTD
+561 
-572 LDFGVEYPTSKNTF
+572 
-586 ILNVSPVNTNIFKE
+586 
-600 IKPVVK
+600 
-606 VSKDSKDIENV
+606 
-617 VSEVK
+617 
-622 NSDGTYSFTL
+622 
-632 SLDDLGYTIEVFDE
+632 
-646 GNETWYY
+646 
-653 PGKGYLG
+653 
-660 SWSQLGVGEA
+660 
-670 DAANSLTSEEFEEY
+670 
-684 ETIKAEEPDF
+684 
-694 KLASEDSIATVADT
+694 
-708 STTKVVTVSGTI
+708 
-720 HDMWGRVNNYVGGMV
+720 
-735 SLNPNEAQKVMA
+735 
-747 AYNKL
+747 
-752 GHKVSKESDLVAWIN
+752 
-767 TDVEVSCA
+767 
-775 SAHYDRWD
+775 
-783 LNKAGWNPSDGKVW
+783 
-797 GFDVTFTFEYDS
+797 
-809 SSKKVNVYKE
+809 
-819 AVGNP
+819 
-824 GEQDN
+824 
-829 YQVFKGDDSFSDSS
+829 
-843 SPTTYSIEV
+843 
-852 NKRIPANSTWISNYS
+852 
-867 AVYLRCSFTLYKKNA
+867 
-882 SGNWKKK
+882 
-889 KTIVLK
+889 K
-895 ASDDATS
+895 ASDEVA
-902 IKAKVTGLE
+902 
-911 KGDYKLVETDF
+911 
-922 SDGCANIPR
+922 
-931 TYEFTLN
+931 EFTGKKLKVVGQGTLHVRFP
-938 DENPKWTPREADE
+938 DGVEA
-951 AGTKGDYILNFFI
+951 
-964 RRKGIVLY
+964 
-972 KYAEGTDGNVDKSKP
+972 
-987 LKGAVYKVEYSPN
+987 
-1000 RDGSFSTIEGTWYLS
+1000 TIEGDS
-1015 TDENGGIE
+1015 EKIFED
-1023 VTPSYQ
+1023 
-1029 AKGYE
+1029 
-1034 SLTSPFPN
+1034 
-1042 YSSKPKD
+1042 
-1049 NPLYALPIGWLRF
+1049 R
-1062 TEVTPPSGYVLNA
+1062 
-1075 TPITAE
+1075 
-1081 ISDQGGTSVNAT
+1081 
-1093 YNVPSVVNTEVTGT
+1093 
-1107 ISLTK
+1107 
-1112 TSKAT
+1112 
-1117 GTATATLG
+1117 
-1125 GNMAGAQYG
+1125 
-1134 VYASKANANVDNP
+1134 
-1147 RVTTLTIDAS
+1147 
-1157 GKATAT
+1157 
-1163 LTPGTYYFKE
+1163 
-1173 VKSPNIPNWVM
+1173 
-1184 DPVVHSFV
+1184 
-1192 IKSSK
+1192 
-1197 DTPVSVTEDEKPM
+1197 TEDEK
-1210 LQIHKEVSANAFTNG
+1210 VSFVFSNTIDKNIDSVKLLDKDGNEKNSMGSSITNG
-1225 YTNGYSIAGTQFTLY
+1225 VEGTMDMSDGETLVATVGTEDSQEIKEIRKFKKLSRSSEIATYAFNPNNAKVGDENSITVYGRFYDADGKPQSGGYNRSYGWGNVSIEDPDYSDVTVTGTWCKDDGAGIPWHGEYDASIKVASIEKNTPSAGKTTITFSGTIYCGGGNGCQNIGFNAKTVVDSSPVISLKKQSVTNSTNKKTLPALTVKNESFYSLEGAEFTVY
-1240 NQGGA
+1240 SDKA
-1245 AVTTFTI
+1245 CTKKVETI
-1252 GYDGNSEV
+1252 KTDANGV
-1260 KYVDPGTYTLRET
+1260 CRTT
-1273 KTPTGF
+1273 KT
-1279 GTAPDKVVSPSTS
+1279 
-1292 DYNKKV
+1292 
-1298 VVNVVEDFLTG
+1298 LTG
-1309 KLNVV
+1309 
-1314 KKSANTDVTDDN
+1314 
-1326 AMYST
+1326 
-1331 KGAEYT
+1331 
-1337 VYMDSNCT
+1337 
-1345 QDVGKVIIG
+1345 GK
-1354 DNDTSNTLTLPLG
+1354 

-1375 TVSNNSYYLNT
+1375 SPKGFHGDAIWKNYDSDGDGIAAIKVEDGTTSHAAVRNDPDTYRACITKINSYTGQPDPKYAGVKLHLYQCRYDSKSVADSKKEVDVQTVGEDGIVWFRYLVYGQTYYIYEEVPEGSSYKGRPWSRSFKISNKDKSVVEITKSFPNDDTPDDGFIRIKKQIDSNYENLLQFASYSTSTKVTARVYSDEACTEDVATLTTDGSANPCWSQAVEVPVGTYWVKEIAVNGCAVADSNVVKVEVTKENTTDAPVEVTFTNGLATGNGSVYKYDAVTNKPIPIGQAQFTFKYYDTWGSYFDVTGQTPKKTWVFQTGADGKVTFDASHYVSGDALPTLGDGSVAMPCGVYQVSETKIPDNYQGSNNIFTKVAVPGYEWCNGEVVNVPNTPDRHVKVKKTSANPEITNGNGMYSFAGAKFRLYNSTYSYEFTCDANGDSPEV
-1386 TAVKTVVLSVKDKV
+1386 AVKPGAYVLEETVVPAGYEKAEDKQV
-1400 ETAKFEGPA
+1400 NITGNGGDPVYEISIA
-1409 DGDKPKTGL
+1409 DVPKTGIL
-1418 LIGGVQK
+1418 TGGVQK
-1425 STDYPTTRSLA
+1425 KSTYPTRKSLA
-1436 GAEFTVKFYAGA
+1436 GAEFTVRFYAGA

-1461 RSNEKGTVR
+1461 RSDKDGLVSFKDNDIWFVR
-1470 FSDNSDFFVAEKSS
+1470 SKSS
-1484 PLYYEDNKVVI
+1484 ELYKNNDGNVVI
-1495 PLGYVTIQETLAPEG
+1495 PLGYVTIEETFAPDG
-1510 YTINPEIKGVPII
+1510 YSINPEIKGIPII
-1523 IDDNGN
+1523 DENGN
-1529 TPKFEGSVVAN
+1529 TPNFGSTLIAT
-1540 YNETPKW
+1540 YNENPKF

-1554 IDHELKTGV
+1554 IDHELKIGV

-1570 EGAVFDIIVSANEK
+1570 EGAVFDIIVNDDNGLCLKDNFDVTYEK
-1584 DTMFV
+1584 
-1589 KGHPK
+1589 GQ
-1594 RGYSKGEVIYQITTD
+1594 VICQITTD

-1655 LTGSD
+1655 LSGSD

-1677 HDLNTNQAQGKATL
+1677 HDLNTNQPQGKATL

-1708 NNVTYTP
+1708 NGVTYPP
-1715 NQVVMKITTNKE
+1715 NQVVMKITTDKN

-1785 FKIEKYDSENDKESI
+1785 FQIEKYDSENDKESV

-1814 TSQNDQTVVVDG
+1814 TSQNDQPVVVDG

-1882 IDDGKII
+1882 RGEGEII
-1889 ERTYAKDKSG
+1889 ARTYAKDKSG
-1899 TAEDVIRGGLSLQKF
+1899 TAEDVIRGGLSLQKY
-1914 DKELNEAQAQGEA
+1914 DKELNKAQAQGEG
-1927 TLENAEFSIINRSTN
+1927 TLENAEFSIINRSAN
-1942 AVKVNGKMYDPGQ
+1942 AVKVNGKMYNPGE
-1955 TVMKIYTDKA
+1955 TVMKIKTDKS

-1985 GNPTG
+1985 QNPTG

-2008 VSSQY
+2008 VPSQY
-2013 IFVEQVVRGD
+2013 IFVDQVYRGD
-2023 FDIKKVDRDAN
+2023 FDIKKVDKDAN

-2052 TSLNEQPVMVDGV
+2052 KSLNKQPVMVDGV
-2065 VYNKDEVVKTI
+2065 VYNEGDVVKTI

-2121 IEGEIEKRSYESNNG
+2121 VDGEIEERSYKSNNG

-2149 KRDLDT
+2149 KRDEDT
-2155 GKNIPQGNAT
+2155 DTNVPQGNAT
-2165 LENTK
+2165 LEGTE
-2170 YEVVNRSAE
+2170 YVVINRSAA

-2189 VRERFETGDRI
+2189 VRERYETGDRI
-2200 TVLSTDADGYIRT
+2200 AVLSTDADGYIRT
-2213 AENFLPY
+2213 AKDFLPY
-2220 GTYIVKEIE
+2220 GTYIVREIK
-2229 APEGY
+2229 APKGY
-2234 LLDESDRVKS
+2234 LLDESDRIKS
-2244 ENTVKEFSIR
+2244 QNTVKEFKIR
-2254 TNGQYFDWTVNET
+2254 TNGEYHDWTVKET

-2276 FQLNKVDAEIKGEGI
+2276 FQLNKVDKEIKGEGI

-2307 RSKHAVQVDANDDG
+2307 KSKRAVQVDANNDG

-2332 KVLVTDEKGSIKT
+2332 AVLVTDEKGTIKT
-2345 PTYWL
+2345 PKYWL

-2371 VLLTRTFD
+2371 TLLTREFD
-2379 ITKEGQYHD
+2379 IEEEGQYLD
-2388 FTQTPTENFVYR
+2388 FKQNPTENYVYR

-2413 QDVDDSTFDDVIPLD
+2413 QDVDDNTFDDVIPLD
-2428 GVKFHIELVDNDKLD
+2428 GVKFHIELVDNDELD

-2465 GKYPRG
+2465 DKYPRG

-2477 YLVTETENPHEGF
+2477 YLVTEIENPHEGF

-2523 ETPVR
+2523 ETPVQ

-2568 VTNFVLTEEDQGT
+2568 VTNFKLTEEDQGT

-2594 LHEVHAPKGYL
+2594 LHEVHAPEGYL

-2641 TKYDKDTSEKLAGA
+2641 TKYDKDTAEKLAGA

-2664 ITTGDGVTHFTKDDL
+2664 ITTGDGVTHYTKDDL
-2679 VTTFTIGSNGIG
+2679 VTTFTIGKNGIG

-2705 KTAPEGYYLDGKKH
+2705 KTAPEGYYLDGKTY

-2724 YKDELTPI
+2724 YKDEWTPT
-2732 VEVNMDV
+2732 VEVDMDV

-2784 GDFTTDENGMLDV
+2784 GDFTTDKNGMLDV

-2806 ITETETLPGYV
+2806 ITETATLPGYV

-2828 STGSIY
+2828 STGAIY
-2834 ESKADGENITPN
+2834 ESKADGENLTPN
-2846 VEATNV
+2846 VKATNV
-2852 CTMKWVNDYTK
+2852 CTMKWENDYTK
-2863 VQISKVDTKKNLIA
+2863 VEISKVDTKKNLIA
-2877 GAKLDLVNAK
+2877 GAKLELVDAK
-2887 GDVVYTWTSE
+2887 GNVVYTWTSE
-2897 SDPWYEVKVP
+2897 SDPWYQVKVP

-2920 GYTIASDIT
+2920 DYTIASNIT

-2968 REAIAEDG
+2968 REAITKDG
-2976 KVTYGDK
+2976 NVTYGEK

-3019 ANPVVFSVKDD
+3019 ANPVLFSVKDD
-3030 FVDQTV
+3030 FADQTV

-3065 TKGKVVDSWTTD
+3065 TKGKVVDKWTTD
-3077 GEYHYISGLT
+3077 GDYHYISGLT

-3111 TVNDVPED
+3111 TVNDIPED

-3168 DGLEVGKTYTL
+3168 EGLEVGKTYTL

-3188 AIAVPITFTVAD
+3188 AIATPITFTVTD

-3209 VNKKVLVHKSDI
+3209 VNKRVFVHKSDI

-3227 AGAKLTV
+3227 PGAHLTV
-3234 LTLAGDVVDTW
+3234 LTLDGDVVDSW

-3254 NNLVVGESYI
+3254 SNLVVGESYI

-3271 EGYVIA
+3271 DGYVIA

-3326 KVVDKWTSTDKEHAV
+3326 KVVDQWTSTDKEHAV

-3373 DFQVQYEEMLDKQVF
+3373 DFQVQHEEMLDKQVF

-3411 GNVVDT
+3411 GNVVDS

-3459 DFKVQAVEMID
+3459 DFKVQLVEMID

-3479 VTGEEELPGAELT
+3479 VTGEEELPGAKLT
-3492 VSEVKKNGELELKDS
+3492 VSEVLKNGELELKDS

-3518 NLKVGNTYVLT
+3518 NLKVGKTYVLT
-3529 EETAPEGFVIAESI
+3529 EEKAPEGFVIAESI

-3578 KMEVRKAVKDADGN
+3578 KMEVRKATKDKDGN
-3592 DTYEVMDSWVTDGT
+3592 DTYEVVDSWTTDGT
-3606 SHDINNLKVNE
+3606 SHDINNLRVNE

-3667 YVEGADLEVYDDK
+3667 YVEGADLEVYDTE
-3680 GELVDAW
+3680 GNLVDAW
-3687 TTGKDFHYIN
+3687 TTGKEFHYIS
-3697 GLVAGHSYTMV
+3697 GLVAGHSYKLV
-3708 ETKAPKGFA
+3708 ETKAPKGYA
-3717 IALPINFTVED
+3717 IAIPVNFTVED

-3766 NLVDSW
+3766 NLVDAW

-3779 EIENLKIGETYT
+3779 EIENLKVGETYT

-3848 DKETGKVVDKWTS
+3848 DKETGKVVDSWTS

-3869 NLYVGKTYILTEKT
+3869 NLYVGKTYVLTETT

-3924 AELPGAHLKVT
+3924 EELPGAHLQVT
-3935 DENDKVM
+3935 DEDGKVM
-3942 DEWVSSDAPHAVN
+3942 DEWVSTDTPHAVN
-3955 NLEVNKTYTLT
+3955 NLKVNNTYTLT

-4017 LTVTDVETEKVVDK
+4017 LTVTDVETEKVVDS
-4031 WTSGDK
+4031 WTSSDK

-4054 VTAPKGYVVAT
+4054 VTAPKGYAVAT

-4071 EDDFKVQNVEMLD
+4071 EDDFKVQHVEMLD

-4096 EKEVVGAKLTVIDK
+4096 EDEVVGAKLTVIDK
-4110 ETNKEVDSWTSEKE
+4110 ETEKEVDSWTSEEE
-4124 SHAIDNLVVGK
+4124 SHAIENLVVGK
-4135 TYILREV
+4135 TYILREI
-4142 TAPEGYAIATDVEFT
+4142 TAPEGYAVATDIEFT

-4164 QTVTM
+4164 QT
-4169 VDKQVFVHKTD
+4169 
-4180 VTGEKEVE
+4180 E
-4188 GAELTVIDKETKES
+4188 
-4202 VDSWTSGKEEH
+4202 
-4213 AINNLVVGKTYILR
+4213 
-4227 EVTAPEGYAVATEI
+4227 
-4241 EFTVEDDGKNQTV
+4241 

-4471 SNIVVGSAYKLH
+4471 SNIVVGSTYKLH

-4510 KMTDKQIFV
+4510 KMTDKQLFV

-4531 CATLVVTDKVTGKE
+4531 GATLVVTDKVTGKE

-4591 FQIQSVKMEDDYTK
+4591 FKIQSVKMEDDYTK

-4803 KGKVVEECVSGDKP
+4803 KGKVVEEWVSGDKP

-4862 KPAPAPETPDKL
+4862 KPSPAPETPDKL